1 MADLLDIINLRNV
14 YRIYAE
20 GEDYRVVQQDKHG
33 DEHSRTIPS
42 NVVDYVQKEFMGS
55 RISAEEASLALE
67 KVGDEFNLPYTY
79 GYKLQ
84 YYAQSVLLVLIA
96 RGDASLEKKGRGHLY
111 TIH

>member
-1 MADLLDIINLRNV
+1 MGDLLDIINLRNV

-20 GEDYRVVQQDKHG
+20 GDDYRVVQQDRHG
-33 DEHSRTIPS
+33 GEHSRTIPS

-67 KVGDEFNLPYTY
+67 KVGDKFNLPYTY

-84 YYAQSVLLVLIA
+84 YYAQSILLILVA
-96 RGDASLEKKGRGHLY
+96 RRDASLEKKGRGYLY